1 MKIVI
6 QCAATKNPTPF
17 GAGFRTADNRLVK
30 FVANPKL
37 APNSEKYA
45 YVNPD
50 DLSDGQQTWRE
61 RLLSYNQDT
70 ASNSLR
76 LSPAYK
82 LYTNSAYQDL
92 VKKFG
97 LGQVFILSAG
107 WGMISA
113 NFLTPDY
120 DITFSKA
127 KNVETYCR
135 RNKSDKYA
143 DICQLPDDGELIVFL
158 GGKDY
163 QPLFRQLTKDL
174 KGVKKVFFNAL
185 DKPNPEYGFCFERYV
200 TQQKTNWHYAC
211 AQDIILGKTSI

>member
-1 MKIVI
+1 MRI
-6 QCAATKNPTPF
+6 T
-17 GAGFRTADNRLVK
+17 
-30 FVANPKL
+30 
-37 APNSEKYA
+37 
-45 YVNPD
+45 
-50 DLSDGQQTWRE
+50 
-61 RLLSYNQDT
+61 
-70 ASNSLR
+70 
-76 LSPAYK
+76 PAYK
-82 LYTNSAYQDL
+82 LYANSAYQDL

-97 LGQVFILSAG
+97 LDQVFILSAG

-127 KNVETYCR
+127 KNVEAYCR

-143 DICQLPDDGELIVFL
+143 DICQLPDDGEPIVFL

-174 KGVKKVFFNAL
+174 KGVKKVLFNAL
-185 DKPNPEYGFCFERYV
+185 DKPSPEYGFCFERYV

-211 AQDIILGKTSI
+211 AQDIILGKISI